1 MKRAADNSIPFVPN
15 PNAQSARFI
24 EDRIRIAAQRFAQ
37 RERDKYSVEATETAI
52 DTLITN
58 YPDCPRWA
66 SRTVDQLMVQ
76 QESLAQASQE
86 LF

>member
-1 MKRAADNSIPFVPN
+1 MKRAADNSIPHVPN
-15 PNAQSARFI
+15 PNAHSARFI
-24 EDRIRIAAQRFAQ
+24 EDRLRIAAQRFAQ
-37 RERDKYSVEATETAI
+37 RERDKNSVDATEAAI

-66 SRTVDQLMVQ
+66 SRAVDQLMVQ
-76 QESLAQASQE
+76 QEFLAQSSQE